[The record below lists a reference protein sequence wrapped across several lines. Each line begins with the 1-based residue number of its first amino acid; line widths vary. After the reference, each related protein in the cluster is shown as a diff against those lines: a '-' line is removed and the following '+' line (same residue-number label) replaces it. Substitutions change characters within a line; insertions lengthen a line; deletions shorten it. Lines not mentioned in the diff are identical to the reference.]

1 MSLQNVFKTAI
12 IPYQGELAGDVL
24 QTPFAK
30 AILLPDTVGTL
41 LLVDANCTP
50 MTRAWCV
57 LEAWVT
63 TIKATGKRFDV
74 AAMIPEGVYEF
85 DGKDI
90 EPGPALRMDL
100 GNGAHKD
107 VVGPENGWFPGTV
120 ATAGVAVKVENA
132 DASQEEDLKSI
143 LRILAGSDKDAPPP
157 AHCQGYDA
165 VNKAYHALFRGPAMF
180 QFAMYGE
187 LEELRQLLEAGS
199 EGVAFM
205 NPANGDTP
213 LCMAAQKGQEK
224 CVELLLGA
232 GAKVDQADNNSTTP
246 LWTKRRGA
254 ILIERSGAS

>member
-12 IPYQGELAGDVL
+12 IPYQGELGGDVL
-24 QTPFAK
+24 QTPFAR
-30 AILLPDTVGTL
+30 AILLPATVGTL

-74 AAMIPEGVYEF
+74 AAMIPEGRYRYG
-85 DGKDI
+85 DKYI

-107 VVGPENGWFPGTV
+107 EVEPENGFFPGTV

-132 DASQEEDLKSI
+132 DASQKKDLESI

-165 VNKAYHALFRGPAMF
+165 VNKAYHALFRGPAM
-180 QFAMYGE
+180 YE
-187 LEELRQLLEAGS
+187 LAQEGMSEELRQLLEAGS
-199 EGVAFM
+199 EGVHYM
-205 NPANGDTP
+205 VCSRP
-213 LCMAAQKGQEK
+213 KGQRTI
-224 CVELLLGA
+224 
-232 GAKVDQADNNSTTP
+232 SH
-246 LWTKRRGA
+246 RGW
-254 ILIERSGAS
+254 LRG

>member
-74 AAMIPEGVYEF
+74 AAMIPEKTYMYGNDEN
-85 DGKDI
+85 DQWI

-107 VVGPENGWFPGTV
+107 EVEPENRVG
-120 ATAGVAVKVENA
+120 
-132 DASQEEDLKSI
+132 
-143 LRILAGSDKDAPPP
+143 
-157 AHCQGYDA
+157 
-165 VNKAYHALFRGPAMF
+165 
-180 QFAMYGE
+180 
-187 LEELRQLLEAGS
+187 
-199 EGVAFM
+199 
-205 NPANGDTP
+205 
-213 LCMAAQKGQEK
+213 
-224 CVELLLGA
+224 
-232 GAKVDQADNNSTTP
+232 
-246 LWTKRRGA
+246 KRRLT
-254 ILIERSGAS
+254 LISL

>member
-1 MSLQNVFKTAI
+1 M

-63 TIKATGKRFDV
+63 VIKATGKRFDV
-74 AAMIPEGVYEF
+74 AAMIPEKTYTFGDKV
-85 DGKDI
+85 I

-100 GNGAHKD
+100 GNGALED
-107 VVGPENGWFPGTV
+107 VVKPKNGWFPGTV
-120 ATAGVAVKVENA
+120 AEAGVAVKVEKA
-132 DASQEEDLKSI
+132 EASQKKDLESI

-165 VNKAYHALFRGPAMF
+165 VNKAYHALFRGPAVWE
-180 QFAMYGE
+180 FASDGK

-199 EGVAFM
+199 EGVHYM
-205 NPANGDTP
+205 NPGSGTP
-213 LCMAAQKGQEK
+213 LFMAAQEGKEK
-224 CVELLLGA
+224 CVQLLLGA

>member
-1 MSLQNVFKTAI
+1 MFVSHQNFFKTAI
-12 IPYQGELAGDVL
+12 IPYQGELGGDVL

-30 AILLPDTVGTL
+30 AILLPATVGTL

-50 MTRAWCV
+50 MRRAWCV

-63 TIKATGKRFDV
+63 TIKAKENVTTIKAKEKRFDV
-74 AAMIPEGVYEF
+74 AAMIPEGKYGYG
-85 DGKDI
+85 DKYI

-107 VVGPENGWFPGTV
+107 VAEPENGLFPGTV
-120 ATAGVAVKVENA
+120 ALAGVAVKVEKA
-132 DASQEEDLKSI
+132 EASRKEDLESI

-180 QFAMYGE
+180 QLAMDGK

-199 EGVAFM
+199 EVVHYM
-205 NPANGDTP
+205 NPGSGATP
-213 LCMAAQKGQEK
+213 LWQAAYKGQEK
-224 CVELLLGA
+224 LLDCSLECHQEYA
-232 GAKVDQADNNSTTP
+232 LLTFF
-246 LWTKRRGA
+246 L
-254 ILIERSGAS
+254 

>member
-74 AAMIPEGVYEF
+74 AAMIPEKKYKYGS
-85 DGKDI
+85 GKKGYKFV

-107 VVGPENGWFPGTV
+107 VVEPENGWFPGTV
-120 ATAGVAVKVENA
+120 ARAGVAVKVENA
-132 DASQEEDLKSI
+132 EASQKEDLVSI

-165 VNKAYHALFRGPAMF
+165 VNKAYHALFRPRDVRVRDERHVGGA
-180 QFAMYGE
+180 
-187 LEELRQLLEAGS
+187 EAAPGGGVGS
-199 EGVAFM
+199 G
-205 NPANGDTP
+205 
-213 LCMAAQKGQEK
+213 
-224 CVELLLGA
+224 
-232 GAKVDQADNNSTTP
+232 
-246 LWTKRRGA
+246 
-254 ILIERSGAS
+254 